1 MVDVFILF
9 VIDPLNRV
17 YVLLLV
23 LVLVLVGEMG
33 PCCNQSR
40 NASYNNTVMYTV
52 TTLYQTTNK
61 PLLSVYYY
69 MYG

>member
-40 NASYNNTVMYTV
+40 NASYNTIMYVHCNHCYHTIP
-52 TTLYQTTNK
+52 NH
-61 PLLSVYYY
+61 
-69 MYG
+69 